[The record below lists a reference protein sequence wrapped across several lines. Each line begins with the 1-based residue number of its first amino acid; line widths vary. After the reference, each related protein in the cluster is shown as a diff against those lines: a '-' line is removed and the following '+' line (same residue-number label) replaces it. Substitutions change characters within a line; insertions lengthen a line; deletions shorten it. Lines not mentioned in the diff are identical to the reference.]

1 MTRPDTNW
9 HEYTGHIHFHTA
21 HSDGSASFD
30 EVVCAARSAGLD
42 FAVTTDHNL
51 LAPEQEGY
59 HGTVLML
66 IGQEVHDNEREPEV
80 NHLLVMGAAHDVAP
94 LRSQPQQLIDVVRS
108 EGGLSFLAH
117 PVEHGSHLF
126 PKEFPWIDLDVQ
138 AYNGIELW
146 NFMSECKAY
155 ASSKPVGVLLSFLP
169 QLFVRGP
176 WPETLAL
183 WDRLSARRPIVA
195 IGGSDNHGGA
205 PTTLAP

>member
-9 HEYTGHIHFHTA
+9 HEYTGHIHFHTT
-21 HSDGSASFD
+21 HSDGGASFD

-94 LRSQPQQLIDVVRS
+94 LRSQPQQLIDAVRS
-108 EGGLSFLAH
+108 QGGLSFLAH
-117 PVEHGSHLF
+117 PVEHGSRLF
-126 PKEFPWIDLDVQ
+126 PKEFPWIDLGVQ
-138 AYNGIELW
+138 GYDGIELW

-183 WDRLSARRPIVA
+183 WDRLSARWHYGIV
-195 IGGSDNHGGA
+195 
-205 PTTLAP
+205 